1 MTDGGDSGTGRSWGI
16 LVVAGVVVV
25 GLVVWLSL
33 AFGDEPNRL
42 EAIRTAGLIVVVAGG
57 AVGLLLL
64 ARRQRSAEIAL
75 RQKDIAAART
85 HELQTRV
92 ADDARVDAAERRV
105 TELYT
110 TAVDQLASDKLP
122 VQFGGLYALERLGQH
137 NVDQRQT
144 IVNVLC
150 AYLRMFTDPAVDIGP
165 ENWWRQVRQAAAAI
179 LAAHLRDGEKHWHDM
194 DIDLTGA
201 SLNGFDLSGCRVR
214 SANFRGATFVGD
226 AAFGA
231 ATFGADVT
239 FTGATFTGSADFA
252 KARFAAAATFENAR
266 FGGDATF
273 TGAVFAATPGFDGVT
288 FTANARFDDATFA
301 AVPFAELAQEDTK
314 ALSSLPAHVPYADIA
329 GSEVRSEKLVPIG
342 VGDHDGRVVGIDFE
356 ADPHFLAFMG
366 PRSGKT
372 NLLRAV
378 VRGIVD
384 RYTDTE
390 AVVMLVDLRRGLLG
404 YLDTKHLLAYAMTG
418 PQLTSMIADVTK
430 SLRQRLPGPDVTAEQ
445 LATRGWWR
453 GPELFVVIDDHE
465 LTYQR
470 GAELL
475 APLAEFVPQAKDV
488 GLHVVLARTTA
499 GAGYGDTLV
508 NALWS
513 MATPGLVGNGD
524 LREGPLVGTA
534 WPSSLMPGRAV
545 VVDRVGGR
553 QLVQIALTEGKASG

>member
-1 MTDGGDSGTGRSWGI
+1 MVDGGDLGWV
-16 LVVAGVVVV
+16 LVVV
-25 GLVVWLSL
+25 GAL
-33 AFGDEPNRL
+33 G
-42 EAIRTAGLIVVVAGG
+42 VVA
-57 AVGLLLL
+57 LLLF
-64 ARRQRSAEIAL
+64 ARGQRLAEIAL
-75 RQKDIAAART
+75 RQKDLAAART
-85 HELQTRV
+85 LELQTRV

-122 VQFGGLYALERLGQH
+122 VQFGGLYTLERLGQYH
-137 NVDQRQT
+137 VDQRQT

-179 LAAHLRDGEKHWHDM
+179 LAAHLRDGEKHWPDM

-214 SANFRGATFVGD
+214 SATFTGATFVGD
-226 AAFGA
+226 AKFGA
-231 ATFGADVT
+231 ATFSGDVTLTDVT
-239 FTGATFTGSADFA
+239 FTGPADFA
-252 KARFAAAATFENAR
+252 QARFAAAATFENAR

-273 TGAVFAATPGFDGVT
+273 TGAVFAVTPGFDGAT
-288 FTANARFDDATFA
+288 FTADARFDDATFA
-301 AVPFAELAQEDTK
+301 AVPFAELAPADTK
-314 ALSSLPAHVPYADIA
+314 ALTSLPAHVPYADLA

-356 ADPHFLAFMG
+356 ADPHFMAFLG
-366 PRSGKT
+366 PESGKT
-372 NLLRAV
+372 NLVRTI

-404 YLDTKHLLAYAMTG
+404 YLDTKHLLAHAVTG
-418 PQLTSMIADVTK
+418 PQLTSMITDVCN
-430 SLRQRLPGPDVTAEQ
+430 SLRKRLPGPDVTADQ
-445 LATRGWWR
+445 LANRTWWK
-453 GPELFVVIDDHE
+453 GPELFVVVDDHE
-465 LTYQR
+465 LTCLQ

-488 GLHVVLARTTA
+488 GLHVVLARNTR
-499 GAGYGDTLV
+499 GAGYGDAMV

-524 LREGPLVGTA
+524 LREGPLIGYA
-534 WPSSLMPGRAV
+534 WPSALTPGRAV
-545 VVDRVGGR
+545 VVDRAGAR
-553 QLVQIALTEGKASG
+553 QLVQIAWTEGKASG